1 MLLWTTDSNNHKG
14 EPFPVEEGGGG
25 GDNSC
30 EGKKG
35 HCEQVLGAGVKERK
49 RRKKY

>member
-14 EPFPVEEGGGG
+14 EPFPVEG

-35 HCEQVLGAGVKERK
+35 HGEQILGAGVKERK